1 MWLIFERIVA
11 TLPPQYPKATQQQPG
26 VGAFLPAPAPANKS
40 GSTTL
45 LSRINF
51 LVLIVDCSALQLRG
65 RHGHRRSDQVH
76 PGPQGHGQD
85 PLGDR
90 QERGGRRSKEAFQI
104 VELLHVWSRYRS
116 LFSMLTWFSKRFFF
130 IDYIFTILPI
140 RIRPFGLY
148 RKLSSK
154 RVLESGCM

>member
-1 MWLIFERIVA
+1 MW
-11 TLPPQYPKATQQQPG
+11 QQQPG

-104 VELLHVWSRYRS
+104 VELLHSWSRYRS

-130 IDYIFTILPI
+130 IDYIYDFAYPDSTIRFVQKI
-140 RIRPFGLY
+140 VI
-148 RKLSSK
+148 KTSSW
-154 RVLESGCM
+154 VWVHVGCWSGQN